1 MSQIILV
8 VEDKKDEQMIA
19 KQAVLDSGSK
29 IIIVD
34 TLNKA
39 EDFIEKFG
47 NKLSG
52 IITDIHLP
60 VQDDMNVEG
69 ANGLSVVITALQRSI
84 PCAVCTDDISHGAK
98 YVSLVLER
106 LETLTSEQI
115 PISGS
120 KDWNEALQALLTI
133 M

>member
-29 IIIVD
+29 IIIAD

-47 NKLSG
+47 SKLSG

-60 VQDDMNVEG
+60 MQDDINAEG
-69 ANGLSVVITALQRSI
+69 ANGLSVVITALQRSV
-84 PCAVCTDDISHGAK
+84 PCAVCTDDVSHGAR

-106 LETLTSEQI
+106 LEVLTSEQI
-115 PISGS
+115 PVSGS
-120 KDWNEALQALLTI
+120 KDWDEVLQKLLTI